1 MIAITSNISSGNVSG
16 YFLEIMLYWVYLY
29 EEKGDDDIRYDYYFL
44 VLESAI
50 CKVLL
55 FVV

>member
-1 MIAITSNISSGNVSG
+1 MIAISSSIPSGNVSR

-44 VLESAI
+44 VLESTT
-50 CKVLL
+50 CKVL